1 LTERDCFLCDV
12 RWKVKTVEKMSQGFT
27 MILTVLG
34 APADDPNREARAQ
47 GLTETI
53 CQARAAEFNR
63 MRTQG

>member
-1 LTERDCFLCDV
+1 
-12 RWKVKTVEKMSQGFT
+12 VKTVEKMSQGFT